1 MKNFKR
7 IRALAWMLCA
17 VMVLSLGLTG
27 CGDQPDGSQAGGD
40 SGSGETYTFKM
51 ANLAAEQ
58 DPLNVGYRYLKEQL
72 EEKSGGRIQMEIYA
86 NKAISNSDEEQ
97 AEMVRSNMVQMTT
110 CPSYIMAAMNSD
122 LKQFYIYDIPYLF
135 RTNEDIYSYGDGELG
150 QKMRDE
156 LLEKTGNIKAYG
168 PFGLGWVKIMSNK
181 PSLDNPATDF
191 KGQKIRTTS
200 SEFYMGVASAL
211 GATPTPIAYG
221 EAYTAL
227 QQKTVDGIMTS
238 TSLLQSDRFYEVQ
251 SSMACINPFQI
262 THIPIVSN
270 TWYESLPEDL
280 KVIFDAC
287 MEDYVNHAR
296 QLEEKAE
303 DDAVTFIVDQGI
315 KVSEYN
321 EEEMQVLIDMCK
333 PIWGAKADLVGGKEV
348 IEEASAF
355 LEKFRE
361 QQ

>member
-1 MKNFKR
+1 MKNHRR
-7 IRALAWMLCA
+7 IRVLAWMLCA
-17 VMVLSLGLTG
+17 MMLLTLGLAG
-27 CGDQPDGSQAGGD
+27 CGGGNGGA
-40 SGSGETYTFKM
+40 SGNGGGSGEGETFTFKL

-58 DPLNVGYRYLKEQL
+58 DPLNVSYRYLKEQL
-72 EEKSGGRIQMEIYA
+72 EAKSEGRIKMEIYA

-97 AEMVRSNMVQMTT
+97 AEMVRSDMIQMTT

-135 RTNEDIYSYGDGELG
+135 RTDEDIYAYGDGEPG
-150 QKMRDE
+150 QKMRTE

-168 PFGLGWVKIMSNK
+168 PFGIGWVKIMSNK
-181 PSLDNPATDF
+181 PSLANPAADF

-238 TSLLQSDRFYEVQ
+238 TSLLKSDRFYEVQ

-270 TWYESLPEDL
+270 SWYESLPEDL
-280 KVIFDAC
+280 KVIFDEC
-287 MEDYVNHAR
+287 MEDYVAHVR
-296 QLEEKAE
+296 QLEEDAE
-303 DDAVTFIVDQGI
+303 KDAIKFIADQGVA
-315 KVSEYN
+315 VSEYN
-321 EEEMQVLIDMCK
+321 EEEMQILIDLCK
-333 PIWGAKADLVGGKEV
+333 PMWDTKAGLVGGKEV
-348 IEEASAF
+348 IDEAAAF
-355 LEKFRE
+355 LEEARA
-361 QQ
+361 Q